1 MRNDPHAP
9 PLRGSLPPKGAAF
22 SSWGGPAMKT
32 ALYLLLAGAALCGA
46 ANAQSL
52 DQLACAAGV
61 HCSGALAPDEA
72 RIALGMDSQST
83 AERAFI
89 DASRDFPDDLW
100 RCAATGS
107 GCANMTQN
115 EARVMIPLPDE
126 AFAPAE
132 VVRGRQPPATSATAQ
147 TPAAKPAGTPP
158 TKPRGGIDVEV
169 NKPGPTDIDLRPPVP
184 APSGEIQPQDGH
196 WTFTHGSRPRASGQ
210 CLPGVAEA
218 VSKQMPAPQS
228 GPVTFARPFNA
239 SHIIRSPQVA
249 WKRIAPNHWRGTLTG
264 AGGSAMRME
273 WDVRVTSPTR
283 MEGDSIVRVSVPSAC
298 TLSTP
303 FTFVRQ

>member
-1 MRNDPHAP
+1 MKAAP
-9 PLRGSLPPKGAAF
+9 
-22 SSWGGPAMKT
+22 
-32 ALYLLLAGAALCGA
+32 YLLAGMAALCA
-46 ANAQSL
+46 SASAQSL

-61 HCSGALAPDEA
+61 HCSGAVPPEDA
-72 RIALGMDSQST
+72 RLVLGIDSQHE

-107 GCANMTQN
+107 GCTNMTQN
-115 EARVMIPLPDE
+115 EARVMIPLPEE

-132 VVRGRQPPATSATAQ
+132 VVRGRQPPAAPAMAQ
-147 TPAAKPAGTPP
+147 APVAKPAATPP
-158 TKPRGGIDVEV
+158 AKSRGGIEVEV
-169 NKPGPTDIDLRPPVP
+169 SKPGPTEIDLRPPVP
-184 APSGEIQPQDGH
+184 APGGEIQPQDGH
-196 WTFTHGSRPRASGQ
+196 WTFTHGSRPRASGH

-239 SHIIRSPQVA
+239 SQILRSPQVA

-273 WDVRVTSPTR
+273 WEVRVTSPTR
-283 MEGDSIVRVSVPSAC
+283 MEGDSIVRVTVPSAC

>member
-1 MRNDPHAP
+1 M
-9 PLRGSLPPKGAAF
+9 
-22 SSWGGPAMKT
+22 MK
-32 ALYLLLAGAALCGA
+32 AIRYLLTGAAALCGYA
-46 ANAQSL
+46 SAQPL

-61 HCSGALAPDEA
+61 HCSGALPPDEV
-72 RIALGMDSQST
+72 RVVLGFDSQYE

-107 GCANMTQN
+107 GCTNMTQN
-115 EARVMIPLPDE
+115 EARVMIPLPEE

-132 VVRGRQPPATSATAQ
+132 VVRGRQPPAAPAMAQ
-147 TPAAKPAGTPP
+147 APVAKPAATPP
-158 TKPRGGIDVEV
+158 AKSRGGIEVEV
-169 NKPGPTDIDLRPPVP
+169 SKPGPTEIDLRPPVP
-184 APSGEIQPQDGH
+184 APGGEIQPQDGH
-196 WTFTHGSRPRASGQ
+196 WTFTHGSRPRASGH

-239 SHIIRSPQVA
+239 SQILRSPQVA
-249 WKRIAPNHWRGTLTG
+249 WKRMAPNHWRGTLTG

-283 MEGDSIVRVSVPSAC
+283 MEGDSIVRVTVPSAC

>member
-1 MRNDPHAP
+1 MKAAP
-9 PLRGSLPPKGAAF
+9 
-22 SSWGGPAMKT
+22 
-32 ALYLLLAGAALCGA
+32 YLLAGMAALCA
-46 ANAQSL
+46 SASAQSL

-61 HCSGALAPDEA
+61 HCSGAVPPEDA
-72 RIALGMDSQST
+72 RLVLGIDSQHE

-107 GCANMTQN
+107 GCTNMTQN
-115 EARVMIPLPDE
+115 EARVMIPLPEE

-132 VVRGRQPPATSATAQ
+132 VVRGRQPPAAPAMAQ
-147 TPAAKPAGTPP
+147 APVAKPAATPP
-158 TKPRGGIDVEV
+158 AKSRGGIEVEV
-169 NKPGPTDIDLRPPVP
+169 SKPGPTEIDLRPPVP
-184 APSGEIQPQDGH
+184 APGGEIQPQDGH
-196 WTFTHGSRPRASGQ
+196 WTFTHGSRPRASGH

-239 SHIIRSPQVA
+239 SQILRSPQVA

-273 WDVRVTSPTR
+273 WDVRVTSPAR

>member
-1 MRNDPHAP
+1 MKAAP
-9 PLRGSLPPKGAAF
+9 
-22 SSWGGPAMKT
+22 
-32 ALYLLLAGAALCGA
+32 YLLAGMAALCA
-46 ANAQSL
+46 SASAQSL

-61 HCSGALAPDEA
+61 HCSGAVPPEDA
-72 RIALGMDSQST
+72 RLVLGIDSQHE

-107 GCANMTQN
+107 GCTNMTQN
-115 EARVMIPLPDE
+115 EARVMIPLPEE

-132 VVRGRQPPATSATAQ
+132 VVRGRQPPAPPAMAQ
-147 TPAAKPAGTPP
+147 APGAKPAATPP
-158 TKPRGGIDVEV
+158 AKPRGGIEVEV
-169 NKPGPTDIDLRPPVP
+169 NKPGPTEIDLQPP
-184 APSGEIQPQDGH
+184 APALGGEIQPQDGQ

-239 SHIIRSPQVA
+239 SQILRSPQVA

-273 WDVRVTSPTR
+273 WDVRVTSPAR

>member
-1 MRNDPHAP
+1 MKAAP
-9 PLRGSLPPKGAAF
+9 
-22 SSWGGPAMKT
+22 
-32 ALYLLLAGAALCGA
+32 YLLAGMAALCA
-46 ANAQSL
+46 SASAQSL

-61 HCSGALAPDEA
+61 HCSGAVPPEDA
-72 RIALGMDSQST
+72 RLVLGIDSQHE

-107 GCANMTQN
+107 GCTNMTQN
-115 EARVMIPLPDE
+115 EARVMIPLPEE

-132 VVRGRQPPATSATAQ
+132 VVRGRQPPAPPAMAQ
-147 TPAAKPAGTPP
+147 APGAKPAATPP
-158 TKPRGGIDVEV
+158 AKPRGGIEVEV
-169 NKPGPTDIDLRPPVP
+169 NQPGSKEIDLQPP
-184 APSGEIQPQDGH
+184 APAPGGEIQPQDGH
-196 WTFTHGSRPRASGQ
+196 WTFTHGSCPRASGH

-239 SHIIRSPQVA
+239 SQILRSPHVA
-249 WKRIAPNHWRGTLTG
+249 WKRMAPNHWRGTLTG

-283 MEGDSIVRVSVPSAC
+283 MEGDSIVRVTVPSAC

>member
-1 MRNDPHAP
+1 M
-9 PLRGSLPPKGAAF
+9 
-22 SSWGGPAMKT
+22 MK
-32 ALYLLLAGAALCGA
+32 AIRHLLAGAAALCGYA
-46 ANAQSL
+46 SAQPL

-61 HCSGALAPDEA
+61 HCSGALPPDEG
-72 RIALGMDSQST
+72 RVVLGFDSQYE

-107 GCANMTQN
+107 GCTNMTQN
-115 EARVMIPLPDE
+115 EARVMIPLPEE

-132 VVRGRQPPATSATAQ
+132 VVRGRQPPAAPAMAQ
-147 TPAAKPAGTPP
+147 APVAKPAATPP
-158 TKPRGGIDVEV
+158 AKSRGGIEVEV
-169 NKPGPTDIDLRPPVP
+169 SQPGPTEIGLPPPVP
-184 APSGEIQPQDGH
+184 APGGVIQPQDGH
-196 WTFTHGSRPRASGQ
+196 WTFTHGSRPRASGH

-239 SHIIRSPQVA
+239 SQILRSPQVA
-249 WKRIAPNHWRGTLTG
+249 WKRMAPNHWRGTLTG

-283 MEGDSIVRVSVPSAC
+283 MEGDSIVRVTVPSAC

>member
-1 MRNDPHAP
+1 M
-9 PLRGSLPPKGAAF
+9 
-22 SSWGGPAMKT
+22 MK
-32 ALYLLLAGAALCGA
+32 AIRYLLTGAAALCGYA
-46 ANAQSL
+46 SAQPL

-61 HCSGALAPDEA
+61 HCSGALPPDEV
-72 RIALGMDSQST
+72 RVVLGFDSQHE
-83 AERAFI
+83 AKRAFI

-107 GCANMTQN
+107 GCTSMTQN
-115 EARVMIPLPDE
+115 EARVMIPLPEE

-132 VVRGRQPPATSATAQ
+132 VVRGRQPPAAPAMAQ
-147 TPAAKPAGTPP
+147 APVAKPAATPP
-158 TKPRGGIDVEV
+158 AKSRGGIEVEV
-169 NKPGPTDIDLRPPVP
+169 SKPGPTEIDLRPPVP
-184 APSGEIQPQDGH
+184 APGGEIQPQDGH
-196 WTFTHGSRPRASGQ
+196 WTFTHGSRPRASGH

-239 SHIIRSPQVA
+239 SQILRSPQVA

-283 MEGDSIVRVSVPSAC
+283 MEGDSIVRVTVPSAC

>member
-1 MRNDPHAP
+1 MKAAP
-9 PLRGSLPPKGAAF
+9 
-22 SSWGGPAMKT
+22 
-32 ALYLLLAGAALCGA
+32 YLLAGMAALCA
-46 ANAQSL
+46 SASAQSL

-61 HCSGALAPDEA
+61 HCSGAVPPEDA
-72 RIALGMDSQST
+72 RLVLGIDSQHE

-107 GCANMTQN
+107 GCTNMTQN
-115 EARVMIPLPDE
+115 EARVMIPLPEE

-132 VVRGRQPPATSATAQ
+132 VVRGRQPPAPPAMAQ
-147 TPAAKPAGTPP
+147 APGAKPAATPP
-158 TKPRGGIDVEV
+158 AKPRGGIEVEV
-169 NKPGPTDIDLRPPVP
+169 NKPGPTEIDLRPPVP
-184 APSGEIQPQDGH
+184 APGGEIQPQDGH

-239 SHIIRSPQVA
+239 SQIIRSPQVA

-273 WDVRVTSPTR
+273 WDVRVTSPAR

>member
-1 MRNDPHAP
+1 M
-9 PLRGSLPPKGAAF
+9 
-22 SSWGGPAMKT
+22 MKAT
-32 ALYLLLAGAALCGA
+32 RYLLAGAAALCGA
-46 ANAQSL
+46 ASAQPL

-61 HCSGALAPDEA
+61 HCSGALPPDEA
-72 RIALGMDSQST
+72 RVVLGFDSQHE

-107 GCANMTQN
+107 GCTNTTQN
-115 EARVMIPLPDE
+115 EARVMIPLPAE

-132 VVRGRQPPATSATAQ
+132 AVRGRQPPAASATAQ
-147 TPAAKPAGTPP
+147 APAAKSVGTPP
-158 TKPRGGIDVEV
+158 AKSRGGIEVEV
-169 NKPGPTDIDLRPPVP
+169 NQPGPAEIDLRPPAP
-184 APSGEIQPQDGH
+184 APGGEIQLQDGH
-196 WTFTHGSRPRASGQ
+196 WTFAYGSRPRASGQ

-228 GPVTFARPFNA
+228 GLVTFARPFNA
-239 SHIIRSPQVA
+239 SQILRSPQVA

-283 MEGDSIVRVSVPSAC
+283 MDGDSIVRVSVPSAC

>member
-1 MRNDPHAP
+1 MKAAP
-9 PLRGSLPPKGAAF
+9 
-22 SSWGGPAMKT
+22 
-32 ALYLLLAGAALCGA
+32 YLLAGMAALCA
-46 ANAQSL
+46 SASAQSL

-61 HCSGALAPDEA
+61 HCSGAVPPEDA
-72 RIALGMDSQST
+72 RLVLGIDSQHE

-107 GCANMTQN
+107 GCTNMTQN
-115 EARVMIPLPDE
+115 EARVMIPLPEE

-132 VVRGRQPPATSATAQ
+132 VVRGRQPPAAPAMAQ
-147 TPAAKPAGTPP
+147 APVAKPAATPP
-158 TKPRGGIDVEV
+158 TKSRGGIEVEV
-169 NKPGPTDIDLRPPVP
+169 SKPGPTEIDLRPPVP
-184 APSGEIQPQDGH
+184 APGGEIQPQDGH
-196 WTFTHGSRPRASGQ
+196 WTFTHGSRPRASGH

-239 SHIIRSPQVA
+239 SQIIRSPQVA

-273 WDVRVTSPTR
+273 WDVRVTSPAR

>member
-1 MRNDPHAP
+1 M
-9 PLRGSLPPKGAAF
+9 
-22 SSWGGPAMKT
+22 MK
-32 ALYLLLAGAALCGA
+32 AIRYLLTGAAALCGYA
-46 ANAQSL
+46 SAQPL

-61 HCSGALAPDEA
+61 HCSGALPPDEV
-72 RIALGMDSQST
+72 RVVLGFDSQHE

-107 GCANMTQN
+107 GCTNMTQN
-115 EARVMIPLPDE
+115 EARVMIPLPEE

-132 VVRGRQPPATSATAQ
+132 VVRGRQPPAAPAMAQ
-147 TPAAKPAGTPP
+147 APVAKPAATPP
-158 TKPRGGIDVEV
+158 AKSRGGIEVEV
-169 NKPGPTDIDLRPPVP
+169 SKPGPTEIDLRPPVP
-184 APSGEIQPQDGH
+184 APGGEIQPQDGH
-196 WTFTHGSRPRASGQ
+196 WTFTHGSRPRASGH

-239 SHIIRSPQVA
+239 SQILRSPQVA
-249 WKRIAPNHWRGTLTG
+249 WKRMAPNHWRGTLTG

-273 WDVRVTSPTR
+273 WDVRVTSPAR
-283 MEGDSIVRVSVPSAC
+283 MEGDSIVRVTVPSAC

>member
-1 MRNDPHAP
+1 MKAAP
-9 PLRGSLPPKGAAF
+9 
-22 SSWGGPAMKT
+22 
-32 ALYLLLAGAALCGA
+32 YLLAGMAALCA
-46 ANAQSL
+46 SASAQSL

-61 HCSGALAPDEA
+61 HCSGAVPPEDA
-72 RIALGMDSQST
+72 RLVLGIDSQHE

-107 GCANMTQN
+107 GCTNMTQN
-115 EARVMIPLPDE
+115 EARVMIPLPEE

-132 VVRGRQPPATSATAQ
+132 VVRGRQPPAPPAMAQ
-147 TPAAKPAGTPP
+147 APGAKPAATPP
-158 TKPRGGIDVEV
+158 AKPRGGIEVEV
-169 NKPGPTDIDLRPPVP
+169 NKPGPTEIDLRPPVP
-184 APSGEIQPQDGH
+184 APGGEIQPQDGH
-196 WTFTHGSRPRASGQ
+196 WTFTHGSRPRASGH

-239 SHIIRSPQVA
+239 SQIIRSPQVA

-273 WDVRVTSPTR
+273 WEVRVTSPTR
-283 MEGDSIVRVSVPSAC
+283 MEGDSIVRVTVPSAC

>member
-1 MRNDPHAP
+1 M
-9 PLRGSLPPKGAAF
+9 
-22 SSWGGPAMKT
+22 MK
-32 ALYLLLAGAALCGA
+32 AIRYLLTGAAALCGYA
-46 ANAQSL
+46 SAQPL

-61 HCSGALAPDEA
+61 HCSGALPPDEV
-72 RIALGMDSQST
+72 RVVLGFDSQHE

-107 GCANMTQN
+107 GCTNMTQN
-115 EARVMIPLPDE
+115 EARVMIPLPEE

-132 VVRGRQPPATSATAQ
+132 VVRGRQPPAAPAMAQ
-147 TPAAKPAGTPP
+147 APVAKPAATPP
-158 TKPRGGIDVEV
+158 AKSRGGIEVEV
-169 NKPGPTDIDLRPPVP
+169 SKPGPTEIDLRPPVP
-184 APSGEIQPQDGH
+184 APGGEIQPQDGH
-196 WTFTHGSRPRASGQ
+196 WTFTHGSRPRASGH

-239 SHIIRSPQVA
+239 SQIIRSPQVA

-283 MEGDSIVRVSVPSAC
+283 MEGDSIVRVTVPSAC

-303 FTFVRQ
+303 FTFERQ

>member
-1 MRNDPHAP
+1 MN
-9 PLRGSLPPKGAAF
+9 AAQ
-22 SSWGGPAMKT
+22 
-32 ALYLLLAGAALCGA
+32 YLLAGAAALCGA
-46 ANAQSL
+46 ASAQSL
-52 DQLACAAGV
+52 NQLACAAGV
-61 HCSGALAPDEA
+61 HCSDALQPDEA
-72 RIALGMDSQST
+72 RVVLGFDSQHE

-107 GCANMTQN
+107 GCTNMTQN
-115 EARVMIPLPDE
+115 EARVLIPLPDA

-132 VVRGRQPPATSATAQ
+132 VVRGRQPLAAPVAAQ
-147 TPAAKPAGTPP
+147 APVAKPASTPP
-158 TKPRGGIDVEV
+158 AKPRSGIDVEV
-169 NKPGPTDIDLRPPVP
+169 NQPGPTEIDLRP
-184 APSGEIQPQDGH
+184 
-196 WTFTHGSRPRASGQ
+196 
-210 CLPGVAEA
+210 
-218 VSKQMPAPQS
+218 PAPQS

-239 SHIIRSPQVA
+239 SQILRSPQVA

-303 FTFVRQ
+303 FSFARQ

>member
-1 MRNDPHAP
+1 M
-9 PLRGSLPPKGAAF
+9 
-22 SSWGGPAMKT
+22 MKAT
-32 ALYLLLAGAALCGA
+32 RYLLAGAAALCGYA
-46 ANAQSL
+46 SAQPL

-61 HCSGALAPDEA
+61 HCSGALPPDEV
-72 RIALGMDSQST
+72 RVVLGFDSQHE

-107 GCANMTQN
+107 GCTNMTQN
-115 EARVMIPLPDE
+115 EARVMIPLPEE

-132 VVRGRQPPATSATAQ
+132 VVRGRQPPAPPAMAQ
-147 TPAAKPAGTPP
+147 APVAKPAATPP
-158 TKPRGGIDVEV
+158 AKSRGGIEVEV
-169 NKPGPTDIDLRPPVP
+169 SKPGPTEIDLRPPVP
-184 APSGEIQPQDGH
+184 APGGEIQPQDGH
-196 WTFTHGSRPRASGQ
+196 WTFTHGSRPRASGH

-239 SHIIRSPQVA
+239 SQILRSPQVA
-249 WKRIAPNHWRGTLTG
+249 WKRMAPNHWRGTLTG

-283 MEGDSIVRVSVPSAC
+283 MEGDSIVRVTVPSAC

-303 FTFVRQ
+303 FTFERQ

>member
-1 MRNDPHAP
+1 M
-9 PLRGSLPPKGAAF
+9 
-22 SSWGGPAMKT
+22 MK
-32 ALYLLLAGAALCGA
+32 AIRYLLTGAAALCGYA
-46 ANAQSL
+46 SAQPL

-61 HCSGALAPDEA
+61 HCSGALPPDEV
-72 RIALGMDSQST
+72 RVVLGFDSQHE

-107 GCANMTQN
+107 GCTSMTQN
-115 EARVMIPLPDE
+115 EARVMIPVPEE

-132 VVRGRQPPATSATAQ
+132 VVRGRQPPAAPAMAQ
-147 TPAAKPAGTPP
+147 APVAKPAATPP
-158 TKPRGGIDVEV
+158 AKSRGGIEVEV
-169 NKPGPTDIDLRPPVP
+169 SKPGPTEIDLRPPVP
-184 APSGEIQPQDGH
+184 APGGEIQPQDGH
-196 WTFTHGSRPRASGQ
+196 WTFTHGSRPRASGK

-239 SHIIRSPQVA
+239 SQILRSPQVA
-249 WKRIAPNHWRGTLTG
+249 WKRMAPNHWRGTLTG

-283 MEGDSIVRVSVPSAC
+283 MEGDSIVRVTVPSAC

>member
-1 MRNDPHAP
+1 M
-9 PLRGSLPPKGAAF
+9 
-22 SSWGGPAMKT
+22 MK
-32 ALYLLLAGAALCGA
+32 AIRYLLTGAAALCGYA
-46 ANAQSL
+46 SAQPL

-61 HCSGALAPDEA
+61 HCSGALPPDEV
-72 RIALGMDSQST
+72 RVVLGFDSQHE

-107 GCANMTQN
+107 GCTNMTQN
-115 EARVMIPLPDE
+115 EARVMIPLPEE

-132 VVRGRQPPATSATAQ
+132 VVRGRQPPAAPAMAQ
-147 TPAAKPAGTPP
+147 APVAKPAATPP
-158 TKPRGGIDVEV
+158 AKSRGGIEVEV
-169 NKPGPTDIDLRPPVP
+169 SKPGPTEIDLRPPVP
-184 APSGEIQPQDGH
+184 APGGEIQPQDGH
-196 WTFTHGSRPRASGQ
+196 WTFTHGSRPRASGH

-239 SHIIRSPQVA
+239 SQIIRSPQVA

-273 WDVRVTSPTR
+273 WDVRVTSTTR
-283 MEGDSIVRVSVPSAC
+283 MEGDSTVRVSVPSAC

>member
-1 MRNDPHAP
+1 MKAAP
-9 PLRGSLPPKGAAF
+9 
-22 SSWGGPAMKT
+22 
-32 ALYLLLAGAALCGA
+32 YLLAGMAALCA
-46 ANAQSL
+46 SASAQSL

-61 HCSGALAPDEA
+61 HCSGAVPPEDA
-72 RIALGMDSQST
+72 RLVLGIDSQHE

-107 GCANMTQN
+107 GCTNMTQN
-115 EARVMIPLPDE
+115 EARVMIPLPEE

-132 VVRGRQPPATSATAQ
+132 VVRGRQPPAAPAMAQ
-147 TPAAKPAGTPP
+147 APVAKPAATPP
-158 TKPRGGIDVEV
+158 AKSRGGIEVEV
-169 NKPGPTDIDLRPPVP
+169 SKPGPTEIDLRPPVP
-184 APSGEIQPQDGH
+184 APGGEIQPQDGQ
-196 WTFTHGSRPRASGQ
+196 WTFTHGSRPRASGH

-239 SHIIRSPQVA
+239 SQILRSPQVA
-249 WKRIAPNHWRGTLTG
+249 WKRMAPNHWRGTLTG

-283 MEGDSIVRVSVPSAC
+283 MEGDSIVRVTVPSAC

>member
-1 MRNDPHAP
+1 MKAAP
-9 PLRGSLPPKGAAF
+9 
-22 SSWGGPAMKT
+22 
-32 ALYLLLAGAALCGA
+32 YLLAGMAALCA
-46 ANAQSL
+46 SASAQSL

-61 HCSGALAPDEA
+61 HCSGAVPPEDA
-72 RIALGMDSQST
+72 RLVLGIDSQHE

-107 GCANMTQN
+107 GCTNMTQN
-115 EARVMIPLPDE
+115 EARVMIPLPEE

-132 VVRGRQPPATSATAQ
+132 VVRGRQPPAPPAMAQ
-147 TPAAKPAGTPP
+147 APGAKPAATPP
-158 TKPRGGIDVEV
+158 AKSRGGIEVEV
-169 NKPGPTDIDLRPPVP
+169 SKPGPTEIDLRPPVP
-184 APSGEIQPQDGH
+184 APGGEIQPQDGQ

-239 SHIIRSPQVA
+239 SQILRSPQVA

-273 WDVRVTSPTR
+273 WDVRVTSPAR

>member
-1 MRNDPHAP
+1 M
-9 PLRGSLPPKGAAF
+9 
-22 SSWGGPAMKT
+22 MKAT
-32 ALYLLLAGAALCGA
+32 RYLLAGMAALCA
-46 ANAQSL
+46 SASAQSL

-61 HCSGALAPDEA
+61 HCSGAVPPEDA
-72 RIALGMDSQST
+72 RLVLGIDSQHE

-107 GCANMTQN
+107 GCTNMTQN
-115 EARVMIPLPDE
+115 EARVMIPLPEE

-132 VVRGRQPPATSATAQ
+132 VVRGRQPPAAPAMAQ
-147 TPAAKPAGTPP
+147 APVAKPAATPP
-158 TKPRGGIDVEV
+158 TKSRGGIEVEV
-169 NKPGPTDIDLRPPVP
+169 SKPGPTEIDLRPPVP
-184 APSGEIQPQDGH
+184 APGGEIQPQDGH
-196 WTFTHGSRPRASGQ
+196 WTFTHGSRPRASGH

-239 SHIIRSPQVA
+239 SQILRSPQVA
-249 WKRIAPNHWRGTLTG
+249 WKRMAPNHWRGTLTG

>member
-1 MRNDPHAP
+1 MKAAP
-9 PLRGSLPPKGAAF
+9 
-22 SSWGGPAMKT
+22 
-32 ALYLLLAGAALCGA
+32 YLLAGMAALCA
-46 ANAQSL
+46 SASAQSL

-61 HCSGALAPDEA
+61 HCSGAVPPEDA
-72 RIALGMDSQST
+72 RLVLGIDSQHE

-107 GCANMTQN
+107 GCTNMTQN
-115 EARVMIPLPDE
+115 EARVMIPLPEE

-132 VVRGRQPPATSATAQ
+132 VVRGRQPPAPPAMAQ
-147 TPAAKPAGTPP
+147 APGAKPAATPP
-158 TKPRGGIDVEV
+158 AKPRGGIEVEV
-169 NKPGPTDIDLRPPVP
+169 NKPGPTEIDLRPPAP
-184 APSGEIQPQDGH
+184 APGGEIQPQDGH
-196 WTFTHGSRPRASGQ
+196 WTFTHGSRPRASGH

-239 SHIIRSPQVA
+239 SQILRSPQVA
-249 WKRIAPNHWRGTLTG
+249 WKRMAPNHWRGTLTG

-283 MEGDSIVRVSVPSAC
+283 MEGDSIVRVTVPSAC

>member
-1 MRNDPHAP
+1 M
-9 PLRGSLPPKGAAF
+9 
-22 SSWGGPAMKT
+22 MKAT
-32 ALYLLLAGAALCGA
+32 RYLLAGAAALCGDA
-46 ANAQSL
+46 SAQPL

-61 HCSGALAPDEA
+61 HCSGALPPDEV
-72 RIALGMDSQST
+72 RVVLGFDSQHE

-107 GCANMTQN
+107 GCTNMTQN
-115 EARVMIPLPDE
+115 EARVMIPLPEE

-132 VVRGRQPPATSATAQ
+132 VVRGRQPPAAPAMAQ
-147 TPAAKPAGTPP
+147 APVAKPAATPP
-158 TKPRGGIDVEV
+158 AKSRGGIEVEV
-169 NKPGPTDIDLRPPVP
+169 SKPGPTEIDLRPPVP
-184 APSGEIQPQDGH
+184 APGGEIQPQDGH
-196 WTFTHGSRPRASGQ
+196 WTFTHGSRPRASGH

-239 SHIIRSPQVA
+239 SQIIRSPQVA
-249 WKRIAPNHWRGTLTG
+249 WKRFAPNHWRGTLTG

-273 WDVRVTSPTR
+273 WEVRVTSTTR
-283 MEGDSIVRVSVPSAC
+283 MEGDSIVRVTVPSAC

-303 FTFVRQ
+303 FTFERQ

>member
-1 MRNDPHAP
+1 M
-9 PLRGSLPPKGAAF
+9 
-22 SSWGGPAMKT
+22 MK
-32 ALYLLLAGAALCGA
+32 AIRYLLTGAAALCGYA
-46 ANAQSL
+46 SAQPL

-61 HCSGALAPDEA
+61 HCSGALPPDEV
-72 RIALGMDSQST
+72 RVVLGIDSQYQ

-107 GCANMTQN
+107 GCTNMTQN
-115 EARVMIPLPDE
+115 EARVMIPLPEE

-132 VVRGRQPPATSATAQ
+132 VVRGRQPPAAPAMAQ
-147 TPAAKPAGTPP
+147 APVAKPAATPP
-158 TKPRGGIDVEV
+158 AKSRGGIEVEV
-169 NKPGPTDIDLRPPVP
+169 SKPGPTEIDLRPPVP
-184 APSGEIQPQDGH
+184 APGGEIQPQDGH
-196 WTFTHGSRPRASGQ
+196 WTFTHGSRPRASGH

-239 SHIIRSPQVA
+239 SQIIRSPQVA

-283 MEGDSIVRVSVPSAC
+283 MEGDSIVRVTVPSAC

>member
-1 MRNDPHAP
+1 M
-9 PLRGSLPPKGAAF
+9 
-22 SSWGGPAMKT
+22 MK
-32 ALYLLLAGAALCGA
+32 AIRYLLTGAAALCGYA
-46 ANAQSL
+46 SAQPL

-61 HCSGALAPDEA
+61 HCSGALPPDEV
-72 RIALGMDSQST
+72 RVVLGFDSQHE

-107 GCANMTQN
+107 GCTSMTQN
-115 EARVMIPLPDE
+115 EARVMIPVPEE

-132 VVRGRQPPATSATAQ
+132 VVRGRQPPAPPAMAQ
-147 TPAAKPAGTPP
+147 APGAKPAATPP
-158 TKPRGGIDVEV
+158 AKPRRGIEGEV
-169 NKPGPTDIDLRPPVP
+169 NKPGPTEIDLRPPAP
-184 APSGEIQPQDGH
+184 APGGEIQPQDGQ

-239 SHIIRSPQVA
+239 SQILRSPQVA
-249 WKRIAPNHWRGTLTG
+249 WKRMAPNHWRGTLTG

-273 WDVRVTSPTR
+273 WEVRVTSPTR
-283 MEGDSIVRVSVPSAC
+283 MEGDSIVRVTVPSAW

>member
-1 MRNDPHAP
+1 MKAAP
-9 PLRGSLPPKGAAF
+9 
-22 SSWGGPAMKT
+22 
-32 ALYLLLAGAALCGA
+32 YLLAGMAALCA
-46 ANAQSL
+46 SASAQSL

-61 HCSGALAPDEA
+61 HCSGAVPPEDA
-72 RIALGMDSQST
+72 RVVLGFDSQHE

-107 GCANMTQN
+107 GCTNMTQN
-115 EARVMIPLPDE
+115 EARVMIPLPEE

-132 VVRGRQPPATSATAQ
+132 VVRGRQPPAAPAMAQ
-147 TPAAKPAGTPP
+147 APVAKPAATPP
-158 TKPRGGIDVEV
+158 AKSRGGIEVEV
-169 NKPGPTDIDLRPPVP
+169 SKPGPTEIDLRPPVP
-184 APSGEIQPQDGH
+184 APGGEIQPQDGH
-196 WTFTHGSRPRASGQ
+196 WTFTHGSRPRASGH

-228 GPVTFARPFNA
+228 GPVTFAGPFNA
-239 SHIIRSPQVA
+239 SQILRSPQVA
-249 WKRIAPNHWRGTLTG
+249 WKRMAPNHWRGTLTG

-273 WDVRVTSPTR
+273 WEVRVTSPTR
-283 MEGDSIVRVSVPSAC
+283 MEGDSIVRVTVPSAC

>member
-1 MRNDPHAP
+1 M
-9 PLRGSLPPKGAAF
+9 
-22 SSWGGPAMKT
+22 MK
-32 ALYLLLAGAALCGA
+32 AIRYLLTGAAALCGYA
-46 ANAQSL
+46 SAQPL

-61 HCSGALAPDEA
+61 HCSGALPPDEV
-72 RIALGMDSQST
+72 RVVLGFDSQHE

-107 GCANMTQN
+107 GCTNMTQN
-115 EARVMIPLPDE
+115 EARVMIPLPEE

-132 VVRGRQPPATSATAQ
+132 VVRGRQPPAAPAMAQ
-147 TPAAKPAGTPP
+147 APVAKPAATPP
-158 TKPRGGIDVEV
+158 AKSRGGIEVEV
-169 NKPGPTDIDLRPPVP
+169 SKPGPTEIDLRPPVP
-184 APSGEIQPQDGH
+184 APGGEIQPQDGH
-196 WTFTHGSRPRASGQ
+196 WTFTHGSRPRASGH

-239 SHIIRSPQVA
+239 SQIIRSPQVA
-249 WKRIAPNHWRGTLTG
+249 WKRFAPNHWRGTLTG

-273 WDVRVTSPTR
+273 WDVRVTSPAR

>member
-1 MRNDPHAP
+1 MKEAP
-9 PLRGSLPPKGAAF
+9 
-22 SSWGGPAMKT
+22 
-32 ALYLLLAGAALCGA
+32 YLLAGMAALCA
-46 ANAQSL
+46 SASAQSL

-61 HCSGALAPDEA
+61 HCSGAVPPEDA
-72 RIALGMDSQST
+72 RLVLGIDSQHE

-107 GCANMTQN
+107 GCTSMTQN
-115 EARVMIPLPDE
+115 EARVMIPLPEE

-132 VVRGRQPPATSATAQ
+132 VVRGRQPPAAPAMAQ
-147 TPAAKPAGTPP
+147 APVAKPAATPP
-158 TKPRGGIDVEV
+158 TKSRGGIEVEV
-169 NKPGPTDIDLRPPVP
+169 SKPGPTEIDLRPPVP
-184 APSGEIQPQDGH
+184 APGGEIQPQDGH
-196 WTFTHGSRPRASGQ
+196 WTFTHGSRPRASGH

-239 SHIIRSPQVA
+239 SQIIRSPQVA

-264 AGGSAMRME
+264 AGGSAMRMD
-273 WDVRVTSPTR
+273 WDVRVTSTTR
-283 MEGDSIVRVSVPSAC
+283 LEGDSTVRVSVPSAC

>member
-1 MRNDPHAP
+1 MKAAP
-9 PLRGSLPPKGAAF
+9 S
-22 SSWGGPAMKT
+22 
-32 ALYLLLAGAALCGA
+32 LLAGMAALCA
-46 ANAQSL
+46 SASAQSL

-61 HCSGALAPDEA
+61 HCSGAVPPEDA
-72 RIALGMDSQST
+72 RLVLGIVSQHE

-107 GCANMTQN
+107 GCTNMTQN
-115 EARVMIPLPDE
+115 EARVMIPLPEE

-132 VVRGRQPPATSATAQ
+132 VVRGRQPPAPPAMAQ
-147 TPAAKPAGTPP
+147 APGSKPAATPP
-158 TKPRGGIDVEV
+158 AKPRGGIEVEV
-169 NKPGPTDIDLRPPVP
+169 NKPGPTEIDLQPP
-184 APSGEIQPQDGH
+184 APAPGGEIQPQDGQ

-239 SHIIRSPQVA
+239 SQIIRSPQVA

>member
-1 MRNDPHAP
+1 M
-9 PLRGSLPPKGAAF
+9 
-22 SSWGGPAMKT
+22 MK
-32 ALYLLLAGAALCGA
+32 AIRYLLTGAAALCGYA
-46 ANAQSL
+46 SAQPL

-61 HCSGALAPDEA
+61 HCSGALPPDEV
-72 RIALGMDSQST
+72 RVVLGFDSQHE

-107 GCANMTQN
+107 GCTNMTQN
-115 EARVMIPLPDE
+115 EARVMIPLPEE

-132 VVRGRQPPATSATAQ
+132 VVRGRQPPAPPAMAQ
-147 TPAAKPAGTPP
+147 APVAKPAATPP
-158 TKPRGGIDVEV
+158 AKSRGGIEVEV
-169 NKPGPTDIDLRPPVP
+169 SKPGPTEIDLRPPVP
-184 APSGEIQPQDGH
+184 APGGEIQPQDGH
-196 WTFTHGSRPRASGQ
+196 WTFTHGSRPRASGH

-239 SHIIRSPQVA
+239 SQILRSPQVA
-249 WKRIAPNHWRGTLTG
+249 WKRMAPNHWRGTLTG

-283 MEGDSIVRVSVPSAC
+283 MEGDSIVRVTVPSAC

>member
-1 MRNDPHAP
+1 MKAAP
-9 PLRGSLPPKGAAF
+9 
-22 SSWGGPAMKT
+22 
-32 ALYLLLAGAALCGA
+32 YLLAGMAALCA
-46 ANAQSL
+46 SASAQSL

-61 HCSGALAPDEA
+61 HCSGAVPPEDA
-72 RIALGMDSQST
+72 RLVLGIDSQHE

-107 GCANMTQN
+107 GCTNMTQN
-115 EARVMIPLPDE
+115 EARVMIPLPEE

-132 VVRGRQPPATSATAQ
+132 VVRGRQPPAAPAMAQ
-147 TPAAKPAGTPP
+147 APVAKPAATPP
-158 TKPRGGIDVEV
+158 AKSRGGIEVEV
-169 NKPGPTDIDLRPPVP
+169 SKPGPTEIDLRPPVP
-184 APSGEIQPQDGH
+184 APGGEIQPQDGH
-196 WTFTHGSRPRASGQ
+196 WTFTHGSRPRASGH

-239 SHIIRSPQVA
+239 SQIIRSPQVA

-283 MEGDSIVRVSVPSAC
+283 MEGDSIVRVTVPSAC

>member
-1 MRNDPHAP
+1 M
-9 PLRGSLPPKGAAF
+9 
-22 SSWGGPAMKT
+22 MK
-32 ALYLLLAGAALCGA
+32 AIRYLLTGAAALCGYA
-46 ANAQSL
+46 SAQPL

-61 HCSGALAPDEA
+61 HCSGALPPDEV
-72 RIALGMDSQST
+72 RVVLGFDSQHE

-107 GCANMTQN
+107 GCTNMTQN
-115 EARVMIPLPDE
+115 EARVMIPLPEE

-132 VVRGRQPPATSATAQ
+132 VVRGRQPPAAPAMAQ
-147 TPAAKPAGTPP
+147 APVAKPAATPP
-158 TKPRGGIDVEV
+158 AKSRGGIEVEV
-169 NKPGPTDIDLRPPVP
+169 SKPGPTEIDLRPPVP
-184 APSGEIQPQDGH
+184 APGGEIQPQDGH
-196 WTFTHGSRPRASGQ
+196 WTFTHGSRPRASGH

-239 SHIIRSPQVA
+239 SQILRSPQVA
-249 WKRIAPNHWRGTLTG
+249 WKRMAPNHWRGTLTG

-273 WDVRVTSPTR
+273 WDVRVTSPMR
-283 MEGDSIVRVSVPSAC
+283 MEGDSIVRVTVPSAC

>member
-1 MRNDPHAP
+1 MKAAP
-9 PLRGSLPPKGAAF
+9 
-22 SSWGGPAMKT
+22 
-32 ALYLLLAGAALCGA
+32 YLLAGMAALCA
-46 ANAQSL
+46 SASAQSL

-61 HCSGALAPDEA
+61 HCSGAVPPEDA
-72 RIALGMDSQST
+72 RVVLGIDSQHE

-107 GCANMTQN
+107 GCTNMTQN
-115 EARVMIPLPDE
+115 EARVMIPLPEE

-132 VVRGRQPPATSATAQ
+132 VVRGRQPPAPPAMAQ
-147 TPAAKPAGTPP
+147 APVAKPADTPP
-158 TKPRGGIDVEV
+158 AKSRGGIEVEV
-169 NKPGPTDIDLRPPVP
+169 SKPGPTEIDLRPPVP
-184 APSGEIQPQDGH
+184 APGGEIQPHDGH
-196 WTFTHGSRPRASGQ
+196 WTFAHGSRPRASGH

-218 VSKQMPAPQS
+218 ASKQMPAPQS
-228 GPVTFARPFNA
+228 GPVNFARPFNA
-239 SHIIRSPQVA
+239 SQILRSPQVA
-249 WKRIAPNHWRGTLTG
+249 WKRMAPNHWRGTLTG

-273 WDVRVTSPTR
+273 WEVRVTSPTR
-283 MEGDSIVRVSVPSAC
+283 MEGDSIVRVTVPSAC

>member
-1 MRNDPHAP
+1 M
-9 PLRGSLPPKGAAF
+9 
-22 SSWGGPAMKT
+22 MK
-32 ALYLLLAGAALCGA
+32 AIRYLLTGAAALCGYA
-46 ANAQSL
+46 SAQPL

-61 HCSGALAPDEA
+61 HCSGALPPDEV
-72 RIALGMDSQST
+72 RVVLGFDSQHE

-107 GCANMTQN
+107 GCTNMTQN
-115 EARVMIPLPDE
+115 EARVMIPLPEE

-132 VVRGRQPPATSATAQ
+132 VVRGRQPPAAPAMAQ
-147 TPAAKPAGTPP
+147 APVAKPAATPP
-158 TKPRGGIDVEV
+158 AKSRGGIEVEV
-169 NKPGPTDIDLRPPVP
+169 SKPGPTEIDLRPPVP
-184 APSGEIQPQDGH
+184 APGGEIQPQDGH
-196 WTFTHGSRPRASGQ
+196 WTFTHGSRPRASGH

-239 SHIIRSPQVA
+239 SQILRSPQVA
-249 WKRIAPNHWRGTLTG
+249 WKRMAPNHWRGTLIG

-283 MEGDSIVRVSVPSAC
+283 MEGDSIVRVTVPSAC